1 MKKYLRAAVTVLL
14 VAVMGFSL
22 FQLLKIW
29 REYSAG
35 TQLYDAAAS
44 QYTVSQSVPAADS
57 QPEAEAPPI
66 TVDFDA
72 LRAANPD
79 VVGWLYCEGTTI
91 NYPVLQGEDNDEYL
105 YHMLDGSYNSSGSLF
120 LDYQCSA
127 DFSDLKSIIYGH
139 NMKNGSMFASL
150 RNYRDAGYYQEHPTM
165 WLFTPTATYRIDL
178 LAGFVA
184 ADDDRLYSYMADT
197 NTLHT
202 YLSMAMNKS
211 TFESDLSWSTVEQLL
226 VLSTCTYEYDNARY
240 LVLGVPTR
248 VE

>member
-1 MKKYLRAAVTVLL
+1 MKKYLQVAVTCVL
-14 VAVMGFSL
+14 VAVMGFSV

-35 TQLYDAAAS
+35 TQLYQDAAS
-44 QYTVSQSVPAADS
+44 QYTAPQSVPADDS
-57 QPEAEAPPI
+57 APQEELPPI
-66 TVDFDA
+66 TVDFNT
-72 LRAANPD
+72 LLQTNPD

-91 NYPVLQGEDNDEYL
+91 NYPVLQGEDNDQYL

-127 DFSDLKSIIYGH
+127 DFTDLKSIIYGH

-150 RNYRDAGYYQEHPTM
+150 RNYRDADYYQEHPAM
-165 WLFTPTATYRIDL
+165 WLFTPAATYRIDL

-202 YLSMAMNKS
+202 YLSMAMSKS
-211 TFESDLSWSTVEQLL
+211 TFESELSWSSVERLI
-226 VLSTCTYEYDNARY
+226 VLSTCTYEYENARY
-240 LVLGVPTR
+240 LVLGVPTQ